1 MLDVRVK
8 AVSASEWAT
17 DIYVTGAYDGPND
30 IAANKDYR
38 IEWQA
43 DGGRL
48 LEKGSVTLVR
58 SSGETIDQTWSS
70 IITPEGRKGVGF
82 DDPIDVAANA
92 NALDRLLAYTGRS
105 R

>member
-1 MLDVRVK
+1 MAGILSIEFLVHAWDY
-8 AVSASEWAT
+8 AVTTGLQVDASDDLSE
-17 DIYVTGAYDGPND
+17 YVLGLCRT
-30 IAANKDYR
+30 
-38 IEWQA
+38 
-43 DGGRL
+43 
-48 LEKGSVTLVR
+48 
-58 SSGETIDQTWSS
+58 